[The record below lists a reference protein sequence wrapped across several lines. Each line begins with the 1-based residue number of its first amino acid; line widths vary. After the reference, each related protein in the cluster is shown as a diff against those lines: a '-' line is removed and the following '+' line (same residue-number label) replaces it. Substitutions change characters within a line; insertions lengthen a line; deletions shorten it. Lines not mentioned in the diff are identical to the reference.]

1 MASLQ
6 RDLNEGKLVKFRKN
20 VHYESYARGHA
31 MDEARLNHHYSHKLL
46 YVAGSRI
53 GVENG
58 DLAAFSADAIVNSRS
73 DEPASG
79 LDEALRRA
87 GGPAFRS
94 ACEAIGPL
102 GVGIAAVTAAG
113 MLQAKA
119 VMHVRAPTWRD
130 GKSGEPEALAACY
143 QACLETADRNG
154 YDHVAFPLL
163 GAGGR
168 RIPLSLAVSIGLG
181 TVAQYLVYEFPRI
194 RVTFVL
200 AERSVFEAVRQHV
213 P

>member
-1 MASLQ
+1 M
-6 RDLNEGKLVKFRKN
+6 KFRKN
-20 VHYESYARGHA
+20 VHYEAYARGHA
-31 MDEARLNHHYSHKLL
+31 MNEERLELHYSHKLL
-46 YVAGSRI
+46 YVADSRI
-53 GVENG
+53 GVKNG

-113 MLQAKA
+113 MLHAKA
-119 VMHVRAPTWRD
+119 VLHVRAPMWRD

-143 QACLETADRNG
+143 RACLEAADRNG

-163 GAGGR
+163 GADGR
-168 RIPLSLAVSIGLG
+168 RILLNLATSIGLG
-181 TVAQYLVYEFPRI
+181 TVAQYLIYEYPRI

-200 AERSVFEAVRQHV
+200 AERSVFEAVRQQL